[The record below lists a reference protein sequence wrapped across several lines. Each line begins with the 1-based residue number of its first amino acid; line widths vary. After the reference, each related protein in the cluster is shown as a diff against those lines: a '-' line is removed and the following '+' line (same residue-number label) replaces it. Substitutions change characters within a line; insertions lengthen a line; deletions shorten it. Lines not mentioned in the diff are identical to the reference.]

1 MKLDW
6 ITDAHK
12 TYLSYVLTGT
22 DEEAI
27 TNAAISAAYH
37 WGLDPGTEDPTD
49 EELSA
54 AEAATRAVIEVIR
67 EGLADGSVSVNAPPA
82 DVPSPKT
89 DQEIAEAELLDEL
102 QGLTSVDA

>member
-1 MKLDW
+1 MNTDW

-12 TYLSYVLTGT
+12 EYLSYVLTGT
-22 DEEAI
+22 DEASI

-37 WGLDPGTEDPTD
+37 WGLDPGVEDPTD

-54 AEAATRAVIEVIR
+54 SETATLSIVEVIR
-67 EGLADGSVSVNAPPA
+67 QGLEDGSISVN
-82 DVPSPKT
+82 VPYTTVPTPKT